1 MQTFFLQV
9 KSQSVAQQ
17 KSNKQRQQSLQ
28 FKQHEI
34 QLKTKRHTKKSQL
47 IFHGKPFL
55 LTPEIWSKLIDIIF
69 QA

>member
-34 QLKTKRHTKKSQL
+34 QLKTKRHTKKKS
-47 IFHGKPFL
+47 INFS
-55 LTPEIWSKLIDIIF
+55 W
-69 QA
+69 